1 MLDTGICCIVAV
13 LSVVVCVNGDLR
25 LQGGANEREGRLE
38 VCNNQAW
45 GTVCDNFWDNIDAG
59 VACFQLGYTKAGKGG
74 PINAQAITNLCQHLH
89 YRCCCI

>member
-1 MLDTGICCIVAV
+1 MLLYLAPISSSFIDRLVNYAGYLHLLV
-13 LSVVVCVNGDLR
+13 LSAVVCVNGDLR

-38 VCNNQAW
+38 ICNNQAW

-74 PINAQAITNLCQHLH
+74 PINA
-89 YRCCCI
+89 